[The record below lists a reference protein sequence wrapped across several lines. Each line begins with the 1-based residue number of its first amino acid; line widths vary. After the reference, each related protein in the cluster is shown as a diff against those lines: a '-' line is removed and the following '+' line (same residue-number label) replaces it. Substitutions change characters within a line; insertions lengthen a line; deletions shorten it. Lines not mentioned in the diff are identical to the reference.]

1 MKTVG
6 TTTPRALRARVL
18 GVGIWMVA
26 LIACGAPVQEADP
39 AEAEI
44 RAFVTDFYRT
54 FSTSGDPAR
63 YRELLAPGY
72 LLIED
77 GKVLDAN
84 EDIAGMPKPGAN
96 AHRTDTVEFRQIQV
110 RGTTAHAVY
119 RLRSTIVQDGATHQ
133 KEWMES
139 LVLHQIDGRWRAG
152 LLHSTTIAS
161 R

>member
-1 MKTVG
+1 M
-6 TTTPRALRARVL
+6 RVSV
-18 GVGIWMVA
+18 VGIWLLLLV
-26 LIACGAPVQEADP
+26 ACGAPAQKADP
-39 AEAEI
+39 GDTAI

-54 FSTSGDPAR
+54 FSTSGDPAS
-63 YRELLAPGY
+63 YRALLAPGY

-84 EDIAGMPKPGAN
+84 EDIAGMPEPGAN
-96 AHRTDTVEFRQIQV
+96 ARRTDTVEFRQIQV

-119 RLRSTIVQDGATHQ
+119 RLQSTIVQDGATHQ

-139 LVLHQIDGRWRAG
+139 LVLHQIDGRWRAA
-152 LLHSTTIAS
+152 LLHSTTVAS